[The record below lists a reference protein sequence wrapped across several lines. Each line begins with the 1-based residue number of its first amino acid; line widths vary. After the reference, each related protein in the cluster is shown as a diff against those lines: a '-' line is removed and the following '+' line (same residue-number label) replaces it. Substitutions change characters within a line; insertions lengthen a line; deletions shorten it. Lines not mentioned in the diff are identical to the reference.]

1 MPKFAITVNEKVN
14 FEHLL
19 IVECDTLDEAEI
31 LADDLADERFD
42 HIDDVPYM
50 ASELGAKVVEMQE
63 DYYVETD
70 EIEIEDV
77 EEYEE
82 SEEK

>member
-1 MPKFAITVNEKVN
+1 M
-14 FEHLL
+14 L

-42 HIDDVPYM
+42 HRDDVPYM